1 MSHIETAITQIKEEM
16 KSRGGTLEKSLVN
29 QANNHLFPALPLLTI
44 DNSTSNVIDL
54 TKNKIKSLKE
64 VLRPFIAHKAPPN
77 DKNNSKQDRNA
88 LCSISNIERVEYPTK
103 RKHKM
108 SSAMLSSLDE
118 IANDD
123 TGDEELQY

>member
-1 MSHIETAITQIKEEM
+1 MLHIEIAITQIKEEI
-16 KSRGGTLEKSLVN
+16 KSRGETLEKLLVN
-29 QANNHLFPALPLLTI
+29 QTNNHLFPLSSPLTI
-44 DNSTSNVIDL
+44 DNSTSNAIDL

-64 VLRPFIAHKAPPN
+64 DLFPFIAHKAPPTN
-77 DKNNSKQDRNA
+77 KNMSKQDLNKQ
-88 LCSISNIERVEYPTK
+88 CGISNIERVEYPTK
-103 RKHKM
+103 RKRKM